1 MNDPARPQRQSL
13 PAFAPSIGLREVL
26 ESSPD
31 LVFSIDPWGR
41 LVWASSAFET
51 FTGRRVKEAVGQ
63 SVLDMI
69 TPSDAQGLV
78 FSAARLLRRAAGTL
92 DRVVHVRYVDGS
104 TVALE
109 ARVRVVVS
117 SDGDRYLVGVAR
129 RRWSEPVTS
138 EPMAVATPLPTS
150 LPAPVAEPNEAASLL
165 QARGDVLAAM
175 GHEIRTP
182 MNGVIT
188 LTNLLLQGELTPEAR
203 PMVETIQ
210 QRMQTLLGLIQDT
223 LDYSSLES
231 GNMPVESLDFDLRV
245 TLDQVAT
252 RLEPSA
258 REHDVTFESRVA
270 ALVPSRVKGDPGRVR
285 QVLTSLAQVAI
296 EGTTDGAVQLVVD
309 RESED
314 DHHVVL
320 RFAVCDGAA
329 SGDALGW
336 TDVAGARSTAPNG
349 LGLALARR
357 IVEAMGGMSS
367 FVTDTSGRTF
377 GFRLTLEKQPMTV
390 GHAGSPAPAVAL
402 RGVRVLVADGNPA
415 DREPLADVLQ
425 AWGCDVTRAEN
436 GPEALR
442 LVHESAANGTLFQV
456 AILDRH
462 LEMLDGEELG
472 LAIRGDQ
479 DLDAI
484 QLVMVTHV
492 GRPGDGG
499 RVKAAGFA
507 GYLMKPLDPAQL
519 YEALAE
525 VLHPAHATLA
535 HDERPFVTRH
545 SLAEARRGR
554 LRLLLV
560 DDDPVNQLVTTSA
573 LHRVGYN
580 VEVVHSGKRAIER
593 TEQER
598 WDLILMDVQMPD
610 LDGCRATAAIRARER
625 GAWRTPIVGLSASS
639 DPVADRE
646 RGLAA
651 GMDMVLGKP
660 IQLEELANVVE
671 RYTSRD
677 GRPSE
682 AEPAHAPARLTVV
695 STHFDAPAASA
706 ARTVRPETGATG
718 VPEIPEGPAID
729 LEQLETACMGIPA
742 LRSSLLHTYLQ
753 DVRPRLDRLAQ
764 AFEAGDARRIEFE
777 SHGLK
782 GMCATIGAPGCA
794 VLFGEME
801 SWARDDRALEAVIL
815 LEPARHEVLRTEQ
828 FIQRLDS
835 ILTRE
840 DSDAA

>member
-1 MNDPARPQRQSL
+1 MNESARPQRQSL
-13 PAFAPSIGLREVL
+13 PPFAPSIGLREVL

-41 LVWASSAFET
+41 LVWASSAFES
-51 FTGRRVKEAVGQ
+51 FSGRRVKDAVGQ
-63 SVLDMI
+63 WCLDMLI
-69 TPSDAQGLV
+69 PDDAHGLV
-78 FSAARLLRRAAGTL
+78 LAGARLLRRAAGTL
-92 DRVVHVRYVDGS
+92 DRVVHMCHADGS
-104 TVALE
+104 TVALDV
-109 ARVRVVVS
+109 RVRVHVS
-117 SDGDRYLVGVAR
+117 PGGDRYLVGVAR
-129 RRWSEPVTS
+129 RRTLESATTSVTPAQEPRPDGAPPELT
-138 EPMAVATPLPTS
+138 EATR
-150 LPAPVAEPNEAASLL
+150 LL

-182 MNGVIT
+182 MNGVIA
-188 LTNLLLQGELTPEAR
+188 LTNLLLQSELPTDIR
-203 PMVETIQ
+203 PVVETIQ
-210 QRMQTLLGLIQDT
+210 QQIQTLVGLLQDT

-231 GNMPVESLDFDLRV
+231 GKMPVESLDFDLRV
-245 TLDQVAT
+245 TLAQVAA

-258 REHDVTFESRVA
+258 IEHGVTFEPRVA
-270 ALVPSRVKGDPGRVR
+270 AFVPSRVKGDPGRVR

-296 EGTTDGAVQLVVD
+296 GGTRAGSVQLLVD

-314 DHHVVL
+314 DHEVVL
-320 RFAVCDGAA
+320 RFAVSDGVR

-336 TDVAGARSTAPNG
+336 CDSAESRAVAPSG

-357 IVEAMGGMSS
+357 ILEAMGGTAS
-367 FVTDTSGRTF
+367 FVADDSGRTF
-377 GFRLTLEKQPMTV
+377 GFRLTLTKQPVTI
-390 GHAGSPAPAVAL
+390 GHPGVSATAVAL
-402 RGVRVLVADGNPA
+402 RGVRVLVADGTVA
-415 DREPLADVLQ
+415 DREPLVEMLL
-425 AWGCDVTRAEN
+425 AWGCEVTRSEN

-442 LVHESAANGTLFQV
+442 LVHDSAARGELFQV

-472 LAIRGDQ
+472 LAIRGDHE
-479 DLDAI
+479 LDAVNLI
-484 QLVMVTHV
+484 MITHV

-507 GYLMKPLDPAQL
+507 AYLMKPLDPAQL

-525 VLHPAHATLA
+525 VLHPEHAHLA
-535 HDERPFVTRH
+535 HEERPLVTRH

-580 VEVVHSGKRAIER
+580 IEVVHSGRRAIER

-610 LDGCRATAAIRARER
+610 IDGCRTTEAIRARER
-625 GAWRTPIVGLSASS
+625 GAWRTPIVGLSSS
-639 DPVADRE
+639 TDATADRE
-646 RGLAA
+646 RGLAS
-651 GMDMVLGKP
+651 GMDLVLGKP

-671 RYTSRD
+671 HFTSHD
-677 GRPSE
+677 GPPVE
-682 AEPAHAPARLTVV
+682 LEPATETPAKLTVV
-695 STHFDAPAASA
+695 STQFD
-706 ARTVRPETGATG
+706 
-718 VPEIPEGPAID
+718 VPRDAQSFVVPPIPDGPAID

-742 LRSSLLHTYLQ
+742 LRSSLLHTYLD
-753 DVRPRLDRLAQ
+753 DVRPRLGRLDK
-764 AFEAGDARRIEFE
+764 AFADGDARRIEFE

-794 VLFGEME
+794 LLFGEME
-801 SWARDDRALEAVIL
+801 SWARDDHALDARIL
-815 LEPARHEVLRTEQ
+815 MDPARHEVVRTEE
-828 FIQRLDS
+828 FIRRLDS

-840 DSDAA
+840 EEDAA